1 MALFLIGLNTTSSR
15 SFHVKCKNKTF
26 FFTYFL
32 LWCPHGSVLGPL
44 LFIMYTTFLSSLIS
58 SLSVNHLFMQKI
70 LSCFFFFPSTRLW
83 HEYYS
88 SYSGCSLAD
97 LFFDNWMHWMQ
108 GPLTYWQ
115 SFHYNQTSIS
125 APSHHFSTSLQHSLL
140 ISCNSCSSTIIILS
154 TNNWSLFVICFTMPL
169 EAAYHSLHQPHSTSK

>member
-1 MALFLIGLNTTSSR
+1 VVSPRFCSWSSTLYHVYYFSQFSHFLPFREPSLYAEDTQL
-15 SFHVKCKNKTF
+15 F
-26 FFTYFL
+26 FFLSIHPTLTWVL
-32 LWCPHGSVLGPL
+32 L
-44 LFIMYTTFLSSLIS
+44 
-58 SLSVNHLFMQKI
+58 K
-70 LSCFFFFPSTRLW
+70 
-83 HEYYS
+83 